1 MKVKATQSHPTLC
14 YPEVLQA
21 RILEWEAIPFSRGS
35 SQLRAEPRSPIFQE
49 DSLSSETPG
58 KPNVKR
64 ATEATDD
71 EEGTY
76 LSIPESNVLTHLS

>member
-1 MKVKATQSHPTLC
+1 MAKCDICEKGVTFGIKVSHSHRRTN
-14 YPEVLQA
+14 
-21 RILEWEAIPFSRGS
+21 
-35 SQLRAEPRSPIFQE
+35 RSW
-49 DSLSSETPG
+49 

-71 EEGTY
+71 EEETY